1 MSSSQQKPWSDDPNA
16 PKIPYGLYFDEKV
29 NLAGHFITSILYGT
43 FGNPYQYVHLPALIL
58 SVRFVLGILIVLSFR
73 CMAALLDPVHRRGE
87 PIKWGL
93 VSYTI
98 IMLSLVTVEIAV
110 ILDGQ
115 STSYVDNRNF
125 SGNGGLMPPGPIGYQ
140 VLIYREAVTIV
151 PWVMFL
157 LNNWL
162 ADGLLVSSLFGATYL
177 LTRVS
182 NINSSPSSIV
192 AM

>member
-1 MSSSQQKPWSDDPNA
+1 
-16 PKIPYGLYFDEKV
+16 
-29 NLAGHFITSILYGT
+29 
-43 FGNPYQYVHLPALIL
+43 
-58 SVRFVLGILIVLSFR
+58 
-73 CMAALLDPVHRRGE
+73 MAALLDPVHRRGE

-98 IMLSLVTVEIAV
+98 IMLSLVTVETAV

-125 SGNGGLMPPGPIGYQ
+125 SGNGGLVPPGPIGYQ

-162 ADGLLVSSLFGATYL
+162 ADGLLVSSLFDAISTHPG
-177 LTRVS
+177 V
-182 NINSSPSSIV
+182 
-192 AM
+192 